1 MEILRV
7 KRGGCTTTTRDKTL
21 VANFREEKTKQKNL
35 CLHLQIPLTF
45 GSIEISCKSS
55 HVSSLSRQGNN
66 IEKNKVNSS
75 KKKNFKK

>member
-1 MEILRV
+1 MKLAKVGMEILRV

-55 HVSSLSRQGNN
+55 HVSSLS
-66 IEKNKVNSS
+66 S
-75 KKKNFKK
+75 KEITSRKTK

>member
-1 MEILRV
+1 MKLAKVGKEILRV

-55 HVSSLSRQGNN
+55 HVSSLS
-66 IEKNKVNSS
+66 S
-75 KKKNFKK
+75 KEITSRKAK